1 MNINFEPI
9 TVGKGRYGGA
19 IIHQSPSKPNK
30 IQVTFFGNDG
40 RPNGHEE
47 YNTLE
52 EAIVEH
58 MDKIDH
64 PVFNLKANNK
74 TWLLAWQEAT
84 FENDIDTKKYKY
96 SYVSPLRPLNGVMVD
111 GIKLTNK
118 SGKMGVLYREKPLP
132 FTKQESLQMFP
143 VSKDAKLET
152 AKEYIKSG
160 NRKLANETTVKG
172 VFMNSAETNK
182 NKLAK
187 SLLRIARLLLA
198 IDYPEGIDEKGK
210 KSIDM
215 LNQALEEKHIW
226 NVDYK
231 DLNKGL
237 SKAFEIAQKKLWD
250 SIRVKNPV
258 AGSAFYFIGDGTV
271 GVFSINKKIKE
282 IDKFLKAPDE
292 HEFAKY
298 LEQRKQQ
305 TANIPQDAKPS
316 DAISEMREVK
326 EFYESW
332 LPVLNAKKEVKKYI
346 EKGRK
351 PNLNAPKK
359 EIYTPPPSTL
369 KDIAKVKELLE
380 KIVEDSREKMEKNLV
395 DDWKIKIESYLEDK
409 PEATRNKIIKIFG
422 QLVRAVNISD
432 GVWKIDENILEN
444 VAKETVDAVKEKFI
458 EKNIKKLKSIIGE
471 KNVEIKSAKN
481 SSHVNR
487 NTLSGVINFE
497 FEDGTG
503 FDVWNDVVTV
513 WNNRTIFNKFPTT
526 FHNVKFKDGT
536 VKKIVSEKDM
546 NEVWAKE

>member
-1 MNINFEPI
+1 MNKNTIIKAIKNKHGATANGVGLYRGSGYWYFSGGIADYFKDQGVYTNNLNSLSLDDWIYEFE
-9 TVGKGRYGGA
+9 GK
-19 IIHQSPSKPNK
+19 
-30 IQVTFFGNDG
+30 
-40 RPNGHEE
+40 
-47 YNTLE
+47 LE
-52 EAIVEH
+52 EV
-58 MDKIDH
+58 DDG
-64 PVFNLKANNK
+64 
-74 TWLLAWQEAT
+74 
-84 FENDIDTKKYKY
+84 KK
-96 SYVSPLRPLNGVMVD
+96 ME
-111 GIKLTNK
+111 IE
-118 SGKMGVLYREKPLP
+118 ME
-132 FTKQESLQMFP
+132 
-143 VSKDAKLET
+143 
-152 AKEYIKSG
+152 
-160 NRKLANETTVKG
+160 
-172 VFMNSAETNK
+172 K

-198 IDYPEGIDEKGK
+198 VEYPEGIEEKYK
-210 KSIDM
+210 PDIDV
-215 LNQALEEKHIW
+215 LNQALENKHIF
-226 NVDYK
+226 NSDYK
-231 DLNKGL
+231 KVNYDLSRG
-237 SKAFEIAQKKLWD
+237 FEIAQKKLWD
-250 SIRVKNPV
+250 SISVKNPV
-258 AGSAFYFIGDGTV
+258 AGSAFYFIGDGKV
-271 GVFSINKKIKE
+271 WFFGINKKIKE

-316 DAISEMREVK
+316 DAISEMKEVK

-332 LPVLNAKKEVKKYI
+332 LPVLNAQKEVKEYI
-346 EKGRK
+346 KKGRK
-351 PNLNAPKK
+351 PNPNAPSKDT
-359 EIYTPPPSTL
+359 YTPPPSTL

-395 DDWKIKIESYLEDK
+395 DDWKTKIESYLEDK
-409 PEATRNKIIKIFG
+409 PEATRNEIIKIFG

-432 GVWKIDENILEN
+432 GVWKIDEDILEN
-444 VAKETVDAVKEKFI
+444 VAKETVDAVKERFI

-513 WNNRTIFNKFPTT
+513 WNRTIFNKFPTT
-526 FHNVKFKDGT
+526 FHNVKFKNGT